1 MKTNRLSG
9 FTVVEL
15 VVTIVAAG
23 VIIPAVALALAN
35 IIGIDHRA
43 RDLTLAS
50 SVAQTET
57 ETLRSVGY
65 NSLSHGTTSFTSQ
78 LPAAMGNPKSAN
90 YTISTPETGVKQI
103 DITISYSDYGASH
116 TFTYRTYISELG
128 VGQ

>member
-1 MKTNRLSG
+1 MKTNRQSG

-35 IIGIDHRA
+35 VIGINHRA

-50 SVAQTET
+50 SVAQSEA
-57 ETLRSVGY
+57 ETLRSTGY
-65 NSLSHGTTSFTSQ
+65 NSLAAGTTSFTSQ
-78 LPAAMGNPKSAN
+78 LPAAMGSPKSAS

-103 DITISYSDYGASH
+103 DISVTYSDYGASH
-116 TFTYRTYISELG
+116 TLTYRTYISELG